1 MKQIQTLM
9 ALGLFIGS
17 FSAFAQNEE
26 GNEEQK
32 LSYYEQRAQQDAT
45 YEQELRTENEEEAEE
60 FWEDQQAYEK
70 DLKKRDK
77 RAYKAYMKGKRD
89 TYQEHACHCNHDHH
103 SAHFYYYADYYYSS
117 PRYYRSSPR
126 RSTISTGVRVGAPR
140 VRLGIGL

>member
-1 MKQIQTLM
+1 MKQIQTLI
-9 ALGLFIGS
+9 AIGLFIGS
-17 FSAFAQNEE
+17 FSAFAQHEE
-26 GNEEQK
+26 GNGEQK
-32 LSYYEQRAQQDAT
+32 ITYYEQRAQDDAK
-45 YEQELRTENEEEAEE
+45 YEQELRAGNEDEAEE

-89 TYQEHACHCNHDHH
+89 AYQEHAEHCHHHQH
-103 SAHFYYYADYYYSS
+103 SAHFYYYADHYYSS

-126 RSTISTGVRVGAPR
+126 RSTIRTGVRVSAPR